1 MQRACDMPQRMAMR
15 KTRNLISMIPSLT
28 RLTGILLLGSLLAG
42 CAGMQTS
49 EAPEDEGRISESVRE
64 ALDRGAHRDSVDL
77 TEIETVGEDP
87 ETPSR
92 DLVQIYP
99 GTGELFDRE
108 VASGA
113 IQLSDEPGEYTLNF
127 EDASLR
133 EVANLILGDMLDR
146 NVLIDPGVEG
156 RVTLQTTRPLPESA
170 LLSVLEELLRI
181 NGATLVESAGMVRV
195 TPRAG
200 ALRGQ
205 ATPRLRGD
213 RAGLNVRIVPLEFIG
228 AAEMATILEPFLSEG
243 SLIRA
248 DSARNLLI
256 LAGTR
261 RELANWQDTIDIFDV
276 DWLSG
281 MSVGLFT
288 LQNAEAVELA
298 EEVDQLMNAEGES
311 PLAGMFRVI
320 PIQRLNA
327 VMVVTPQP
335 RYLEDAE
342 TWIERLDRTRDMQA
356 GRLHVYRMQHRR
368 AADVAAVLG
377 DVFGAETS
385 TAERT
390 RTERDTRSGL
400 AQGAE
405 PALIG
410 SSDGRGSQ
418 RGGGSG
424 FSQSQQGNS
433 GSRESSGSTSAGL
446 GGNPGSSGSDGN
458 GGENGLLS
466 GRTRIVADDG
476 NNSLLIYANTP
487 DYEILERALRQLDV
501 AARQVLVDASI
512 IEVTL
517 EDELRYG
524 IQWFLENSV
533 RGYEGQG
540 IFGRSDPISGQFP
553 GFNYSLVDSA
563 GQVRAVLSAL
573 AEDSMVNILSTP
585 SVMVLDNHSA
595 TIRVGDQVPVRTS
608 QATSVVTDNPVAIS
622 NIQFRDTGVNLQ
634 VTPRVNAGGM
644 VSLDVLQEVNDVSE
658 TTTSGIDSP
667 TIQQR
672 LIESSVAVQSGE
684 TIVLGGLMRDQT
696 SSGQIG
702 IPGLRRLPLLGNLF
716 STTTETS
723 RRTELLVLLTP
734 RVAES
739 VEDTRAITREF
750 QERMRGLGGLR
761 EQWEQ
766 QQAGEGAAPNDS
778 VAPPDSRPADSSP
791 ERTE

>member
-1 MQRACDMPQRMAMR
+1 MGFGR
-15 KTRNLISMIPSLT
+15 
-28 RLTGILLLGSLLAG
+28 LLGAALLAAVLAG
-42 CAGMQTS
+42 CSGMQPS
-49 EAPEDEGRISESVRE
+49 DAPEDRGSISPGVLE
-64 ALDRGAHRDSVDL
+64 ALERGDAPASAPAQDVQP
-77 TEIETVGEDP
+77 IERPDDEP
-87 ETPSR
+87 AR

-108 VASGA
+108 VAAGSIA
-113 IQLSDEPGEYTLNF
+113 LSDEPGEYTLNF

-146 NVLIDPGVEG
+146 NVLIDPAVEG
-156 RVTLQTTRPLPESA
+156 RVTLQTTRPLPESS
-170 LLSVLEELLRI
+170 LLAVLEELLRI
-181 NGATLVESAGMVRV
+181 NGATLVEGDGMVRV

-205 ATPRLRGD
+205 ATPRLGSD

-228 AAEMATILEPFLSEG
+228 AAEMATILEPFLNEG
-243 SLIRA
+243 SLIRV
-248 DSARNLLI
+248 DGARNLLI

-261 RELANWQDTIDIFDV
+261 RELANWQETIDIFDV

-288 LQNAEAVELA
+288 LQNADAVELA

-311 PLAGMFRVI
+311 PMAGMFRVI

-342 TWIERLDRTRDMQA
+342 TWVQRLDRTRDMQA
-356 GRLHVYRMQHRR
+356 SRLHVYRMQHRR
-368 AADVAAVLG
+368 ASDVAEVLG
-377 DVFGAETS
+377 EVFGAETG
-385 TAERT
+385 TARQE
-390 RTERDTRSGL
+390 RTERDTRGGL

-410 SSDGRGSQ
+410 SGNGREGQ
-418 RGGGSG
+418 QG
-424 FSQSQQGNS
+424 FSDLSQQDARAND
-433 GSRESSGSTSAGL
+433 R
-446 GGNPGSSGSDGN
+446 GNPGSTSSGVGGNSGN
-458 GGENGLLS
+458 GASNRDDDDNGPLS

-487 DYEILERALRQLDV
+487 DYEVLERALRQLDI

-524 IQWFLENSV
+524 VQWFLENSV
-533 RGYEGQG
+533 RGYQGQG
-540 IFGRSDPISGQFP
+540 IFGRSDSLSRQFP

-563 GQVRAVLSAL
+563 GQVRAVISAL

-608 QATSVVTDNPVAIS
+608 EATSVVTDNPVAIS

-658 TTTSGIDSP
+658 TTSSGIDSP

-696 SSGQIG
+696 SSGLIG
-702 IPGLRRLPLLGNLF
+702 IPGLRRLPVLGNLF

-739 VEDTRAITREF
+739 SGDTRAITQEF
-750 QERMRGLGGLR
+750 KERMRGLGGLR
-761 EQWEQ
+761 EQWERQ
-766 QQAGEGAAPNDS
+766 QVGSGAASGDTPGAPEPQPLEGAN
-778 VAPPDSRPADSSP
+778 
-791 ERTE
+791 

>member
-1 MQRACDMPQRMAMR
+1 MKR
-15 KTRNLISMIPSLT
+15 TRNSIERITP
-28 RLTGILLLGSLLAG
+28 GLGKALGMTLVAVGLAG
-42 CAGMQTS
+42 CATMQPSDT
-49 EAPEDEGRISESVRE
+49 PETEGAVSQEVME
-64 ALDRGAHRDSVDL
+64 VLERGDVARTDPA
-77 TEIETVGEDP
+77 TEIEPLEP
-87 ETPSR
+87 AAEEPAR

-108 VASGA
+108 VAAGA
-113 IQLSDEPGEYTLNF
+113 ITPSDEPGEYTLNF
-127 EDASLR
+127 EGASLR

-181 NGATLVESAGMVRV
+181 NGAALIEGEGMVRV

-205 ATPRLRGD
+205 ATPRLGSD
-213 RAGLNVRIVPLEFIG
+213 QAGLNVRIVPLEFVG

-243 SLIRA
+243 GLVRV
-248 DSARNLLI
+248 DGARNLLI

-261 RELANWQDTIDIFDV
+261 RELANWQETIDIFDV
-276 DWLSG
+276 DWLAG

-288 LQNAEAVELA
+288 LQNADAVELA

-311 PLAGMFRVI
+311 PMAGMFRVI

-335 RYLEDAE
+335 RYLEEAE
-342 TWIERLDRTRDMQA
+342 TWVQRLDRTRDMQA
-356 GRLHVYRMQHRR
+356 ARLHVYRMQHRR
-368 AADVAAVLG
+368 ATDVADVLG

-385 TAERT
+385 STERT
-390 RTERDTRSGL
+390 RSERDTRSGL

-410 SSDGRGSQ
+410 S
-418 RGGGSG
+418 GGERQGQG
-424 FSQSQQGNS
+424 FSNLS
-433 GSRESSGSTSAGL
+433 GQDRGER
-446 GGNPGSSGSDGN
+446 GNPGSTSSGMGGNAASSSDN
-458 GGENGLLS
+458 GDPDNGLLS

-524 IQWFLENSV
+524 VQWFLENSV
-533 RGYEGQG
+533 RGYQGEGV
-540 IFGRSDPISGQFP
+540 FGRSDSLSRQFP

-608 QATSVVTDNPVAIS
+608 EATSVVTDNPVAIS

-702 IPGLRRLPLLGNLF
+702 VPGLRRLPLLGNLF
-716 STTTETS
+716 STTTEIS

-739 VEDTRAITREF
+739 SADTRAITQEF
-750 QERMRGLGGLR
+750 KERMRGLGGLR
-761 EQWEQ
+761 DQWERQ
-766 QQAGEGAAPNDS
+766 QTGDALSSETREPSDEPAP
-778 VAPPDSRPADSSP
+778 VP
-791 ERTE
+791 EP